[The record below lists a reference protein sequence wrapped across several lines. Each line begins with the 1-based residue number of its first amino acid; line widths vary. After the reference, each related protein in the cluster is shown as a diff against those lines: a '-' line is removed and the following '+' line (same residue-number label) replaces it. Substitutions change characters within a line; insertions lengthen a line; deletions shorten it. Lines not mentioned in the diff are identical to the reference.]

1 MIEWIKY
8 DRHSREIE
16 SHVNH
21 LVTNGQV
28 VLIAQHM
35 HLGPNLCYGWKCN
48 ESLLGWVTHWAKI
61 NLPVEGTSKQSCP
74 YCGATAIHYCRG
86 AGGTVVGNIY
96 DNPELLST

>member
-8 DRHSREIE
+8 DSYSREIE

-35 HLGPNLCYGWKCN
+35 KLNPGVGYGWMCN
-48 ESLLGWVTHWAKI
+48 TSVLTWVTHWAKI
-61 NLPVEGTSKQSCP
+61 NLP
-74 YCGATAIHYCRG
+74 
-86 AGGTVVGNIY
+86 AGGTG
-96 DNPELLST
+96 DE